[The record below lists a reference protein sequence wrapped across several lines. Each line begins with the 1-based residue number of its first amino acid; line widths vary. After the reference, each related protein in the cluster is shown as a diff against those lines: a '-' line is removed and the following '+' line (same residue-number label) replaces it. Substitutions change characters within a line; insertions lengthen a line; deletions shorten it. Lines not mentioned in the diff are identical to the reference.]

1 MECGDILAPTR
12 RGVGVVAKD
21 RPNLAPTWV
30 LARPPTSARV
40 KASFAVQP
48 LSEAS
53 AAQATN
59 DIFIASAVLLER
71 LG

>member
-30 LARPPTSARV
+30 LVETTDISSGKGVIR
-40 KASFAVQP
+40 
-48 LSEAS
+48 S
-53 AAQATN
+53 AAA
-59 DIFIASAVLLER
+59 LRGER
-71 LG
+71 GTSD